1 MSQVAVLGSS
11 VGVPL
16 LHSALFFLDSYA
28 ILADPGVIQGCHDIK
43 AIIAFSFLTWII
55 RNTLRFERSHMP
67 PSNCMII

>member
-1 MSQVAVLGSS
+1 
-11 VGVPL
+11 
-16 LHSALFFLDSYA
+16 LDSYA